1 MKIYILRHEDRTQDC
16 SFFAPLTETGLT
28 NSKNLVG
35 KLKEVKIDLIFS
47 SPFIRTLQTIFPYAK
62 ESNLKINL
70 EYGLSELHHADII
83 PAKAV
88 GISLP
93 EYLAESFGYEPSY
106 KTIVKPTDIK
116 YPETNK
122 HVVQRV
128 KRTLKDIISKY
139 CESNCNI
146 IIVSH
151 QSICNAILQI
161 VNKESEKF
169 KGTIPE
175 KTMNGYEKGK
185 LSLIFD
191 NGWTFKKIN

>member
-16 SFFAPLTETGLT
+16 SFFAPLTENGLA
-28 NSKNLVG
+28 NAKDLIG
-35 KLKEVKIDLIFS
+35 KLKEVNIDLIFS
-47 SPFIRTLQTIFPYAK
+47 SPFIRTLQTVYPYAK

-70 EYGLSELHHADII
+70 EYGLSELHHSDII

-93 EYLAESFGYEPSY
+93 EYLAETFGYESSY

-128 KRTLKDIISKY
+128 KRVLKDIISKY
-139 CESNCNI
+139 FETNCAI
-146 IIVSH
+146 VLVSH

-161 VNKESEKF
+161 VNKESDKF
-169 KGTIPE
+169 KGKLPDKLI
-175 KTMNGYEKGK
+175 NGYEKGK
-185 LSLIFD
+185 LSLVFD
-191 NGWTFKKIN
+191 KGWTYKPIN

>member
-16 SFFAPLTETGLT
+16 SFFAPLTETGLI
-28 NSKNLVG
+28 NAKNLVE
-35 KLKEVKIDLIFS
+35 KLKEVNVDLIFS
-47 SPFIRTLQTIFPYAK
+47 SPFIRTLQTVYPFAK
-62 ESNLKINL
+62 ETNLKINL

-93 EYLAESFGYEPSY
+93 EYLAESFAYEPAY

-122 HVVQRV
+122 HVMLRV
-128 KRTLKDIISKY
+128 KRVLKDIISKY
-139 CESNCNI
+139 FETNHI
-146 IIVSH
+146 IVLVSH

-169 KGTIPE
+169 KGKLPDKLI
-175 KTMNGYEKGK
+175 NGYEKGK
-185 LSLIFD
+185 LSLVFD
-191 NGWTFKKIN
+191 KGWTYKPIN